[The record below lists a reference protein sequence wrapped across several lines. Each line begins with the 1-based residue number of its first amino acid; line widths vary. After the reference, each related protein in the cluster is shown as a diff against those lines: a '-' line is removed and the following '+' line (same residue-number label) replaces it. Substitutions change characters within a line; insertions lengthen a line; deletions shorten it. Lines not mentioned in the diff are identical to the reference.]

1 MRVSRCSI
9 SDPFAR
15 HTTAALGRPSSA
27 EATPQNQAKSA
38 LPTGAFSFSMNWR
51 SFRAGYSTCSANPS
65 RTATCASVA
74 RERPR
79 SFPRL

>member
-1 MRVSRCSI
+1 MRVSRCNI
-9 SDPFAR
+9 RDPFAR

-27 EATPQNQAKSA
+27 EAIPQNHEKSA
-38 LPTGAFSFSMNWR
+38 LPMGAFSFSMNWR

-65 RTATCASVA
+65 RTAMCASAA
-74 RERPR
+74 RESPR